1 MKWVC
6 LLKKPAP
13 ITFTIVAALL
23 LITASNSTSFA
34 AESDVSLR
42 SEAIG
47 EQKSSYTA
55 VTDLFDVD
63 LLSDRYTDI
72 QQRYQ
77 QFVDAEREKRV
88 DRLFYAQTTV
98 QADAE
103 NQVLD
108 RAQALR
114 LFENTDNSKI
124 YAPNVT
130 GAEKQ
135 NSWNMVIIS
144 VVIVLCIAALSISN
158 YQYKQRKRERAA
170 LVHNSD
176 YANK

>member
-1 MKWVC
+1 MKKVY
-6 LLKKPAP
+6 P
-13 ITFTIVAALL
+13 ITFTIVIALL
-23 LITASNSTSFA
+23 IIVTHNSTSFA

-55 VTDLFDVD
+55 VTDLFNVD
-63 LLSDRYTDI
+63 LLSDSYTSI
-72 QQRYQ
+72 QQQYEQ
-77 QFVDAEREKRV
+77 LINAERDKRIN
-88 DRLFYAQTTV
+88 RLFYAQTTV

-144 VVIVLCIAALSISN
+144 FVVVLCIAALLISN